1 MTLSFNRNAD
11 ILKKIIF
18 KHVLK
23 GNIIVY
29 YSWSGYNWISQPQSG
44 YIHSIHNHDHEDFGH
59 GLDRTSII
67 EGVWGN
73 LKQILKS
80 IYYSIPHINF
90 ILFIREA
97 ELSRNIKDYTSEE
110 IFVEILDIIG
120 YINDLDNLYLYKE
133 EELIII

>member
-44 YIHSIHNHDHEDFGH
+44 YIHSIHNHGH
-59 GLDRTSII
+59 GDFCHGSDSTSII
-67 EGVWGN
+67 MGVLGN

-110 IFVEILDIIG
+110 KFVEILDIIK
-120 YINDLDNLYLYKE
+120 YINDLVILNLYKDE
-133 EELIII
+133 EFLAI